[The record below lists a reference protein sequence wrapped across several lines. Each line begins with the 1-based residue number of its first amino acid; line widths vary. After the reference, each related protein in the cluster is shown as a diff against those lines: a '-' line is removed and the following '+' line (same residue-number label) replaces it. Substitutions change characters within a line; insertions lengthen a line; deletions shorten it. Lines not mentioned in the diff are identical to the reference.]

1 MKKFYKSLRENSI
14 KLINSKRNEFTNK
27 RAAGIIIKCKN
38 MLYL

>member
-14 KLINSKRNEFTNK
+14 KLINSRNEFTNK
-27 RAAGIIIKCKN
+27 RVVGIIIKCKN